1 MGGFIQKSRFL
12 AAINR
17 GHVVGRLPE
26 AGSVHK
32 KANPGWVSL
41 KTHSYF
47 SLSHNIIAT
56 QFHFP

>member
-1 MGGFIQKSRFL
+1 MLTLILISLENLHKSRFL

-26 AGSVHK
+26 AGRVGIPK
-32 KANPGWVSL
+32 N
-41 KTHSYF
+41 HSYF
-47 SLSHNIIAT
+47 NLSHNIIAT

>member
-1 MGGFIQKSRFL
+1 MMLTLILISLENLHKSRFL

-26 AGSVHK
+26 AASVCK

-41 KTHSYF
+41 KNTVISV
-47 SLSHNIIAT
+47 
-56 QFHFP
+56 